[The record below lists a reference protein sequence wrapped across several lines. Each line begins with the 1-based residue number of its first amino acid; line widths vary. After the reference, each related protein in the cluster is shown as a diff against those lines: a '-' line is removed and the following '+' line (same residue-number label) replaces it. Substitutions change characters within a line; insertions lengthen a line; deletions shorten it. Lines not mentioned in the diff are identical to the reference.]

1 MQTVVKRG
9 DGIMPA
15 VRVKH
20 ATRRLT
26 SVQQLTA
33 VFDECVGPARLEAST
48 RRSYQASWR
57 AVLTWGI
64 AHECVES
71 LLPMSKTT
79 VAQSRRCP
87 KNCSWLPGTIRNIW
101 SSIED
106 RHRRFGHPLPL
117 REFGDV
123 RRLYKAVAAVRGAP
137 TRLIFL
143 WVLIT

>member
-1 MQTVVKRG
+1 VQTVVKRG

-87 KNCSWLPGTIRNIW
+87 KNCSWLGA
-101 SSIED
+101 
-106 RHRRFGHPLPL
+106 RRALFATSG
-117 REFGDV
+117 
-123 RRLYKAVAAVRGAP
+123 AVSRTDTGVSA
-137 TRLIFL
+137 TRCR
-143 WVLIT
+143 